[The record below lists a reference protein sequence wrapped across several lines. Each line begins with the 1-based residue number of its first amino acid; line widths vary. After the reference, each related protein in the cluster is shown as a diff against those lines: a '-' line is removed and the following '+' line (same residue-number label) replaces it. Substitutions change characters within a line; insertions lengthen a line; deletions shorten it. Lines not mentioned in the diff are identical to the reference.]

1 MPLRRMDT
9 LPRMR
14 LSLQHLVW
22 SVLACMASAVAACTT
37 PPAAPEPTPVS
48 EAKPGTAQYDKDV
61 FETLLGNHELI
72 RREVKPLPNGIEATT
87 ESDNAEVAALIQNH
101 VRAMK
106 VRLEKD
112 ARIRQWDPIFV
123 AIFDNAGKIR
133 MEIVETPKGVRV
145 QETSDD
151 PWVAKLIQS
160 HAVMVSGFVSRG
172 SEESVLEHQP
182 PAK

>member
-1 MPLRRMDT
+1 MRSSTPVAPL
-9 LPRMR
+9 
-14 LSLQHLVW
+14 LSLI
-22 SVLACMASAVAACTT
+22 LATACTT
-37 PPAAPEPTPVS
+37 PPTATAPTAVS
-48 EAKPGTAQYDKDV
+48 DAEPGTAQYDRDV

-72 RREVKPLPNGIEATT
+72 RREVRQLSNGIEAVT

-106 VRLEKD
+106 VRLQKD

-133 MEIVETPKGVRV
+133 MEITETSKGVRV

-151 PWVAKLIQS
+151 PWVVKLIQS

-172 SEESVLEHQP
+172 SEESLLEH
-182 PAK
+182 PAPSR

>member
-1 MPLRRMDT
+1 
-9 LPRMR
+9 MR
-14 LSLQHLVW
+14 AKP
-22 SVLACMASAVAACTT
+22 SVLALLISLSGAACST
-37 PPAAPEPTPVS
+37 PAPTPVS
-48 EAKPGTAQYDKDV
+48 EAEPGTAQYDKDV

-72 RREVKPLPNGIEATT
+72 RREVKQLPNGIEATT

-133 MEIVETPKGVRV
+133 MEIVETPQGVRV
-145 QETSDD
+145 RETSDD

>member
-1 MPLRRMDT
+1 MHSIRAWI
-9 LPRMR
+9 
-14 LSLQHLVW
+14 LV
-22 SVLACMASAVAACTT
+22 SCTAFAVAGCGT
-37 PPAAPEPTPVS
+37 PHAAPAPTPVS
-48 EAKPGTAQYDKDV
+48 EAEPGTAQYDRDV

-72 RREVKPLPNGIEATT
+72 RREVTPLPNGIEAVT
-87 ESDNAEVAALIQNH
+87 ESDNPEVAALIQNH

-106 VRLEKD
+106 VRLQKD

-123 AIFDNAGKIR
+123 AIFDNAGRIR

-172 SEESVLEHQP
+172 SEESVLEHQAP
-182 PAK
+182 GR